1 VVAAAQQTGVVLSL
15 VKLARDA
22 SDRLFCGSLALS
34 WYDSTPL
41 RADLAFARLAAG
53 EARRVEELD
62 TPAGP
67 ALLRRE
73 ALPQP
78 IPALELFGDGLSH
91 SAQAFLPVAGTC
103 WTALVTGTVGHA
115 SHAGLLDLLVRRM
128 VRSLRVQPQPRD
140 RPLQFQ

>member
-1 VVAAAQQTGVVLSL
+1 
-15 VKLARDA
+15 
-22 SDRLFCGSLALS
+22 
-34 WYDSTPL
+34 
-41 RADLAFARLAAG
+41 
-53 EARRVEELD
+53 ARRVEELD

-140 RPLQFQ
+140 RRLQFQ